1 VLLSSGVLPLLITHH
16 DKKEKETM
24 MDDVS
29 LRMLQ
34 LKQDGFCC
42 TQIMLIMALEAQNQ
56 TNRDLIR
63 AAGGLCYG
71 VGMSGEICG
80 ALSGGACLIS
90 LYAGKG
96 SSEEQADDRLPLMME
111 ELTEWF
117 REIPGASYGG
127 IRCDEILTQHPDM
140 SACGLI
146 VASTYGKAM
155 EILRTHDLNPNKGR
169 DDRG

>member
-1 VLLSSGVLPLLITHH
+1 
-16 DKKEKETM
+16 
-24 MDDVS
+24 MDEVS

-34 LKQDGFCC
+34 LKQEGFCC
-42 TQIMLIMALEAQNQ
+42 TQIMLIMALEAQNR

-80 ALSGGACLIS
+80 ALSGGACLLS
-90 LYAGKG
+90 LYTGKG
-96 SSEEQADDRLPLMME
+96 SGDEQAYERLPLMME

-117 REIPGASYGG
+117 RKTLGENYGG
-127 IRCDEILTQHPDM
+127 IRCDEILAQHPDM

-146 VASTYGKAM
+146 VASTYAKAM

-169 DDRG
+169 DD